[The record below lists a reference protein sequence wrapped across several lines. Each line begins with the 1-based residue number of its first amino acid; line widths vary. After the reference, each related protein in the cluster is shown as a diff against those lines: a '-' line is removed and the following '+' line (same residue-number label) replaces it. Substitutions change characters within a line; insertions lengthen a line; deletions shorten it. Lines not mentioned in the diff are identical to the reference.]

1 MTRPIH
7 GFVPYPPE
15 IAAEYRK
22 KGYWEGVTLGE
33 HLDRWVERYG
43 ERIAIV
49 AGDERVTYRE
59 LGERVERVASHL
71 AALGI
76 GPRDRVVVQLHNV
89 PEFLY
94 LSFAL
99 FKLGALPVM
108 ALPAHR
114 ETEIRYLIEF
124 SQAVAYAAPVEF
136 RGFSYVDMI
145 RSLEPGLPTLKH
157 LLIAGRDVPQGVQS
171 IDRMLAGKDER
182 GAAIAAQCN
191 PTPSDV
197 AFFLLSGG
205 TTGLPKLIPRT
216 HDDYAYNFKVAAE
229 VSGLDSDS
237 VYLVALP
244 VSHNFPLGCPG
255 ALGAFALGAKVVL
268 ALSPSPDTAFAV
280 IQRERVT
287 ITAQVPA
294 VTIQW
299 LDSPLRGQFDLS
311 SLRVLQVGGSRLPA
325 EVARRV
331 KPLLGATVQQVFG
344 MAEGLLNYTR
354 LEDPDEVLFETQGRP
369 ASPADEIRIV
379 DWEGRPAA
387 ADAPGELLTRGP
399 YTIRGYYNAP
409 EHNAKAFT
417 GDGFYRTGD
426 VVRITA
432 GGNLSVEGR
441 VKDLINR
448 GGEKISAE
456 EVENLI
462 LRHPAVQNVA
472 VVAMPDRV
480 MGEKVCAFVISRPGA
495 ALSLEALRR
504 FMDATGISK
513 FKLPERLELVER
525 FPLTT
530 VGKVSKKDLREA
542 IATKLREEGGVR

>member
-1 MTRPIH
+1 MTELLE
-7 GFVPYPPE
+7 GFIPYP
-15 IAAEYRK
+15 AALTEEYRR
-22 KGYWEGVTLGE
+22 KGYWKGITLGD
-33 HLDRWVERYG
+33 HLDHWVERYG
-43 ERIAIV
+43 DRIALV
-49 AGDERVTYRE
+49 AGDERISYRQF
-59 LGERVERVASHL
+59 GERVNRVASHL

-76 GPRDRVVVQLHNV
+76 GPHDRVVMQLNNV

-94 LSFAL
+94 LAFGL
-99 FKLGALPVM
+99 FKVGALPVM

-114 ETEIRYLIEF
+114 ETEIRYLLEF
-124 SQAVAYAAPVEF
+124 SQAVAYAAPLEF
-136 RGFSYVDMI
+136 RGFNYLDMVRKI
-145 RSLEPGLPTLKH
+145 APSTPSLRH
-157 LLIAGRDVPQGVQS
+157 LLIAGPHAPEGARS
-171 IDRMLAGKDER
+171 IGKMLVTTDAA
-182 GAAIAAQCN
+182 GAAIAARCR
-191 PTPSDV
+191 PSPADV

-216 HDDYAYNFKVAAE
+216 HDDYCYNYE
-229 VSGLDSDS
+229 VSVNETGLDAES

-244 VSHNFPLGCPG
+244 ISHNFPLGSPG
-255 ALGAFALGAKVVL
+255 AFGALANGARVVL
-268 ALSPSPDTAFAV
+268 ALSPSPDTAFPV
-280 IQRERVT
+280 IERERVS

-299 LDSPLRGQFDLS
+299 LDSPLRTKYNLS

-331 KPLLGATVQQVFG
+331 KPSLGATVQQVFG

-354 LEDPDEVLFETQGRP
+354 LDDPDDVLFNTQGRP

-379 DWEGRPAA
+379 DWDGKPAA
-387 ADAPGELLTRGP
+387 PGTPGELLTRGP
-399 YTIRGYYNAP
+399 YTIRGYYKAP

-417 GDGFYRTGD
+417 DDGYYRTGD
-426 VVRITA
+426 VVRLTPE
-432 GGNLSVEGR
+432 GNFSVEGR

-462 LRHPAVQNVA
+462 LRHPSVQNVA

-480 MGEKVCAFVISRPGA
+480 MGEKACACVIPRTGA
-495 ALSLEALRR
+495 VLSLEELRQ

-513 FKLPERLELVER
+513 FKLPERLELMDR

-530 VGKVSKKDLREA
+530 VGKISKKDLREN
-542 IATKLREEGGVR
+542 IAAKLKAEGKTD

>member
-1 MTRPIH
+1 MSEPMQ

-15 IAAEYRK
+15 LAAEYRRT
-22 KGYWEGVTLGE
+22 GYWEGLTLGE
-33 HLDRWVERYG
+33 HLDRWVARYG
-43 ERIAIV
+43 ERIAVV

-59 LGERVERVASHL
+59 LGERVERRVSHL
-71 AALGI
+71 AGLGI
-76 GPRDRVVVQLHNV
+76 GPRERVVLQLHNT

-124 SQAVAYAAPVEF
+124 SQAVAYAAPREF
-136 RGFSYVDMI
+136 RGFNYLDMI
-145 RSLEPGLPTLKH
+145 RRLAPGLPTLKH
-157 LLIAGRDVPQGVQS
+157 LLIEGHDVP
-171 IDRMLAGKDER
+171 R
-182 GAAIAAQCN
+182 GARSVPEYRPA
-191 PTPSDV
+191 PSDV
-197 AFFLLSGG
+197 ALFLLSGG

-216 HDDYAYNFKVAAE
+216 HDDYAYNFRVAGE
-229 VSGLDSDS
+229 VSGLDAES

-244 VSHNFPLGCPG
+244 ISHNFPLGCPG
-255 ALGAFALGAKVVL
+255 ALGTLARGGKVVL
-268 ALSPSPDTAFAV
+268 ALSPSPDTAFPV
-280 IQRERVT
+280 IERERVT

-299 LDSPLRGQFDLS
+299 LDSPLRSRFDLS

-354 LEDPDEVLFETQGRP
+354 LDDPDEVLFETQGRP
-369 ASPADEIRIV
+369 MSPADEIRLV

-387 ADAPGELLTRGP
+387 AGAPGELLTRGP
-399 YTIRGYYNAP
+399 YTIRGYYNAA
-409 EHNAKAFT
+409 EHNRKAFT
-417 GDGFYRTGD
+417 EDGFYRTGD

-432 GGNLSVEGR
+432 EGNLSVEGR

-462 LRHPAVQNVA
+462 LGHPAVQNAA

-480 MGEKVCAFVISRPGA
+480 MGEKVCAFVIPREGA
-495 ALSLEALRR
+495 ALTLEALRQ
-504 FMDATGISK
+504 FMDAAGISK
-513 FKLPERLELVER
+513 FKLPERLELLER

-530 VGKVSKKDLREA
+530 VGKVSKKDLREM
-542 IATKLREEGGVR
+542 IAAKLQAEAHGS